1 MVRKDGKSFVQFAAN
16 IGNFTRILG
25 ERFLSPAVGDGP
37 KKSDERGGGGQDD
50 ILVHA
55 LFQEG

>member
-1 MVRKDGKSFVQFAAN
+1 MQFAAD